1 MRCTVSLCAAFLL
14 SIHCGYA
21 AESDALAI
29 DANIQARHLPFGTIL
44 DPVFASASSDQ
55 IVGYTRCGDSAL
67 WTGHYLAAEA
77 FRYKVTAAPGAL
89 ANVKN
94 AIAGIKSLLDVT
106 GNNFLARCIVPLA
119 SPYAAGIQNEEKAN
133 GIYMASPWFWVGN
146 TSRDQYAGVVF
157 GLGVAY
163 DMVDDPAARGSIG
176 DLLTRVIEYP
186 RGHNWVIPEPDGSNN
201 GDFLVRPDYISTFL
215 QVGRHINPARFNGDT
230 FQEKVLL
237 AVHIAVPIG
246 VDAGSDNS
254 YFKFNLDYINF
265 YNLVRLDPNTGSTD
279 SRNAYS
285 ILRNHTASHLNAFFD
300 MIDRGLSGPNAARD
314 AETAALLDQWL
325 LRPRRDQFVDL
336 TNTVPVC
343 GSQACQPIPVALRT
357 PTDFLWQRSPF
368 QLTGGAVGT
377 IETAGIDYVL
387 PYWMARFYGVVTAA
401 HVQSAAAIS
410 AAVAPDSIASMFASN
425 LAATTAQASAQPL
438 PFSLGGV
445 SLMVTDAAGAQRLAP
460 LIYVSPSQINFVVP
474 AGAASGAAMFT
485 VANGGTNTSVTGNV
499 QNIAPTLF
507 SMNGNGSGAA
517 AATAIRT
524 QAGNPQLQAPV
535 PVFTCQGSTC
545 TSVPIAVGL
554 DAPVYLTLY
563 GTGIR
568 NRSSLSN
575 VQVTIRGI
583 GVPVLYAGPQPSFTG
598 LDQVN
603 VALTLNLRGSAESN
617 VVLTVDGQTSNA
629 VTVNIQ

>member
-1 MRCTVSLCAAFLL
+1 VRRCTASLCAILL
-14 SIHCGYA
+14 SIACGYA
-21 AESDALAI
+21 AESDALTI

-44 DPVFASASSDQ
+44 DPVFASASSDL

-119 SPYAAGIQNEEKAN
+119 SPYAPGIQNEEKAN

-163 DMVDDPAARGSIG
+163 DMVDDLTIKSSIS
-176 DLLTRVIEYP
+176 DLLTRVIDYP
-186 RGHNWVIPEPDGSNN
+186 RGHSWAIQEPDGSSN

-230 FQEKVLL
+230 FQENVLL
-237 AVHIAVPIG
+237 AVPIAVPIG

-285 ILRNHTASHLNAFFD
+285 ILRNHTAAHLNAFFD
-300 MIDRGLSGPNAARD
+300 IIDRGLSGPNAARD

-325 LRPRRDQFVDL
+325 LRPRRDLYVDL

-343 GSQACQPIPVALRT
+343 AGQACQPIPVALRT

-401 HVQSAAAIS
+401 HVQSAAASS
-410 AAVAPDSIASMFASN
+410 AAVAPDSIASMFASG

-438 PFSLGGV
+438 PLSLGGV
-445 SLMVTDAAGAQRLAP
+445 SLMVTDAAGVARQAP

-485 VANGGTNTSVTGNV
+485 VANGGTNTSVAGNV
-499 QNIAPTLF
+499 QNVVPTLF
-507 SMNGNGSGAA
+507 SMNGNGSGVA

-524 QAGNPQLQAPV
+524 QAGNPQLQFPI
-535 PVFTCQGSTC
+535 PVFICSGSTC
-545 TSVPIAVGL
+545 SSVPIDVGL
-554 DAPVYLTLY
+554 DTPVFLTLY